1 MNLITPVPQPHA
13 RSRVLKSVRAAC
25 GIEAARSWV
34 DHHVRRG
41 SHRVEV
47 ARLGVSSKAFATQR
61 GLLGCR
67 AYPQTLEADR
77 GGEYAVS
84 GA

>member
-1 MNLITPVPQPHA
+1 M
-13 RSRVLKSVRAAC
+13 SV
-25 GIEAARSWV
+25 EAAII
-34 DHHVRRG
+34 
-41 SHRVEV
+41 EV

-84 GA
+84 GV